1 MNFNTFL
8 YRFGFD
14 PEDFVNEESE
24 PIKTDNGF
32 IYEVRQRTDR
42 KRECPHC
49 RSNDCVIK
57 DYYYTETNCSET
69 DQIKDILRI
78 KRVRFKCR
86 KCGKTF
92 SLKITNLASYSRISG
107 QTVKMICNDFFKPM
121 TFTQIAE
128 RYFLSKTR
136 ILQIFDEKV
145 HFVPRRSLGKAL
157 CIDEIG
163 FKSEHSKYVCVL
175 YGFFEKEI
183 SDILISR
190 QLPYLNEY
198 FQKIPETERKK
209 VKFFISDMYDG
220 YKTVRRKYFPE
231 ALHIADMFHVISQ
244 MTNAVNRLRTAA
256 MNSHKEIPEYTFM
269 KSNWKSFLCRR
280 EDIPDKYYTLKST
293 GECLHYDE
301 LIQRCLNLDN
311 ELLEAHNILQD
322 LYHYSEKDTYKEA
335 QDFIRYIS
343 ERLLLRDS
351 EILRSVGRT
360 YKKWEAEIANGIDK
374 NQNSIRYTNAI
385 GEGLNNQLKTIIKAA
400 YGYHNFE
407 RFRKRAMMIITY
419 KA

>member
-24 PIKTDNGF
+24 PIRTENGF
-32 IYEVRQRTDR
+32 IYEVRQRTDGR
-42 KRECPHC
+42 RECPYC
-49 RSNDCVIK
+49 QSSDCVIK

-69 DQIKDILRI
+69 DQIKDVLRI
-78 KRVRFKCR
+78 RRVRFKCR
-86 KCGKTF
+86 RCLKTF
-92 SLKITNLASYSRISG
+92 SLKIRNLSSHSRISG
-107 QTVKMICNDFFKPM
+107 QTMNMICNDFFKPI
-121 TFTQIAE
+121 TFSQIAE
-128 RYFLSKTR
+128 RYFLSKAR

-145 HFVPRRSLGKAL
+145 RFVPRRSLGEVL

-163 FKSEHSKYVCVL
+163 FRTEHSKYVCVL
-175 YGFFEKEI
+175 YDFFEKKI

-198 FQKIPETERKK
+198 FQKIPEAERKK
-209 VKFFISDMYDG
+209 VKYFISDMYDG
-220 YKTVRRKYFPE
+220 YKTVRRRYFSE
-231 ALHIADMFHVISQ
+231 AMHIADMFHVISQ
-244 MTNAVNRLRTAA
+244 MTNAVNRLRTAV
-256 MNSHKEIPEYTFM
+256 MNAHKDYPEYTFM
-269 KSNWKSFLCRR
+269 KSHWKSFLCRR
-280 EDIPDKYYTLKST
+280 EDVPDKHYTLKST
-293 GECLHYDE
+293 GEYLHYDE
-301 LIQRCLNLDN
+301 LMQRCLLLDK

-322 LYHYSEKDTYKEA
+322 LYHYSEKDTFKEA
-335 QDFIRYIS
+335 QEFVRYIS

-360 YKKWEAEIANGIDK
+360 YKKWEAEIANGIAR
-374 NQNSIRYTNAI
+374 NQNRIRYTNSI
-385 GEGLNNQLKTIIKAA
+385 GENLNNQLKTIIKAA
-400 YGYHNFE
+400 YGYQNFD